1 MINVCSCVQQ
11 PYQNLAVPACRCPH
25 HGRPLAVITGIDPDI
40 LIQQVFDPP
49 KVSLFGSDD

>member
-40 LIQQVFDPP
+40 LFQQVFDPP